1 MVVANK
7 QARNQYRFSR
17 YQRLDNPG
25 FLKIISSRFRHREG
39 ILQTQVLQHV
49 KPLPNGGRLGLIVP
63 KRHLRRA
70 IDRNRFR
77 RIIRE
82 TFRTHPLRQS
92 AIDVVVA
99 IHQTF
104 IIKGQLEKRQLA
116 VAANQ
121 AFDKILAQIVKNEK
135 S

>member
-1 MVVANK
+1 MTVANK

-17 YQRLDNPG
+17 HQRLDNSG
-25 FLKIISSRFRHREG
+25 FLKIISCRFRHRED
-39 ILQTQVLQHV
+39 ILQTQVLPHA

-104 IIKGQLEKRQLA
+104 IVKGQPEKKRLA
-116 VAANQ
+116 VMANQ
-121 AFDKILAQIVKNEK
+121 AFDKILARIVENEK